1 MGFREKLTRFMMG
14 RYGQD
19 QFGKFIN
26 LVTLIVLGVSIVLS
40 FLSKVASYIFYAI
53 ALGLMVYSYY
63 RMLSKQIYKRAAEN
77 RKFLQIKELLK
88 QTKTHRFF
96 QCPKCKTKVRVPKG
110 KGKICIT
117 CPKCAEKFIK
127 KT

>member
-40 FLSKVASYIFYAI
+40 FLSKVASYIFYTI
-53 ALGLMVYSYY
+53 ALALMVYSYY

-77 RKFLQIKELLK
+77 RKFLQIKDLLK
-88 QTKTHRFF
+88 QTKTHCFF